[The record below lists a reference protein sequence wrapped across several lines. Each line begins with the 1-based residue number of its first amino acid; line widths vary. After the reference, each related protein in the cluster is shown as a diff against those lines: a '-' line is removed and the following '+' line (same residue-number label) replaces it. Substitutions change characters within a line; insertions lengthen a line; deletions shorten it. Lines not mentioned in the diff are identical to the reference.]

1 MHYNLKKEIIS
12 AIEAIDLQQILFIT
26 DKLLAKIKNGGKII
40 VCGNGGSLTDGAHFV
55 GELIGRYNKSDSK
68 SLPAILL
75 TTGDASGSAIAND
88 YGYEF
93 VFSRQI
99 EGLGNNKDFL
109 ICISTSG
116 KSPNIV
122 NAINKGIEKEI
133 DTLFLTSTR
142 YTGEIKNK
150 YLTIMKIYSEYTP
163 AIQQA
168 QMYVMHQICEFLEES
183 R

>member
-1 MHYNLKKEIIS
+1 M
-12 AIEAIDLQQILFIT
+12 
-26 DKLLAKIKNGGKII
+26 
-40 VCGNGGSLTDGAHFV
+40 GA
-55 GELIGRYNKSDSK
+55 
-68 SLPAILL
+68 
-75 TTGDASGSAIAND
+75 
-88 YGYEF
+88 
-93 VFSRQI
+93 
-99 EGLGNNKDFL
+99 
-109 ICISTSG
+109 SG